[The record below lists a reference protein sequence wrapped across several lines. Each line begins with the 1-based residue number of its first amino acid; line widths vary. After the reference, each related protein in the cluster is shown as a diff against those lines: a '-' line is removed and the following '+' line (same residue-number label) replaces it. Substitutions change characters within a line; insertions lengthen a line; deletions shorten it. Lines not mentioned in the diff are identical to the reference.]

1 MSDRTTS
8 GATGHV
14 FLVEDDEHI
23 RELLR
28 LQLLNA
34 GFTVEA
40 YGSAVDY
47 LAKLR
52 PEAYGCLV
60 TYVRMEPIDGVE
72 LVAMLRGR
80 DINIPVVVM
89 TGYAD
94 IGLAVRAMK
103 VGAGDFIEKTDEP
116 QILIAAVREALANA
130 QPASEGAAEREGIR
144 RRMQALS
151 QREREV
157 LELIGGGGTSRQIA
171 ETLGISARTVDVH
184 RANIMDKM
192 GVARLAQLV
201 RMTTLVDVPAA

>member
-1 MSDRTTS
+1 
-8 GATGHV
+8 
-14 FLVEDDEHI
+14 
-23 RELLR
+23 
-28 LQLLNA
+28 
-34 GFTVEA
+34 
-40 YGSAVDY
+40 
-47 LAKLR
+47 
-52 PEAYGCLV
+52 
-60 TYVRMEPIDGVE
+60 MEPIDGVE

-157 LELIGGGGTSRQIA
+157 LELIKAQASGDLLRHLCTAAGYAMPERLVEQKPEEKLRLLIDAVRKEHGAAGERTIARAFGGG
-171 ETLGISARTVDVH
+171 
-184 RANIMDKM
+184 K
-192 GVARLAQLV
+192 
-201 RMTTLVDVPAA
+201 

>member
-60 TYVRMEPIDGVE
+60 TDVLMEPIDGVE

>member
-8 GATGHV
+8 GATGHI

-60 TYVRMEPIDGVE
+60 TDVRMEPIDGVE